1 MPFDIDT
8 GSIINLNKP
17 IATGNFRAK
26 FPAADLNEILGNK
39 VARFTRGQADINLQ
53 YKGDIVNYEL
63 NKPAVAGHINIKGA
77 DIIYLPEN

>member
-1 MPFDIDT
+1 VPAIGRCRSILDT

-39 VARFTRGQADINLQ
+39 VARFTRVRRISTCSIRAIL
-53 YKGDIVNYEL
+53 
-63 NKPAVAGHINIKGA
+63 
-77 DIIYLPEN
+77 